1 MHMIRIAI
9 LCLLPLLISACNL
22 NSTRPDPVDP
32 VPTADKGHKLSE
44 IGKLSDTLSEPKAAK
59 VAVDEELSSQA
70 SLEKKYINLWFQIR
84 DELQFDR
91 NINQRSV
98 KEKIAWFARN
108 QDYMDRVSD
117 RAQPYLYHIIA
128 KLKERNMPLDLALLP
143 IVESAYQPFAYS
155 PSRASGIWQFIPATG
170 KRFGMKQNWW
180 YDGRRDIITATD
192 GALDYL
198 ESLHKRFNGNW
209 FHALAAYNA
218 GEGNVEKA
226 IRRNKKAGKKTDF
239 WSLRLPRET
248 RSYVPSLLAVAEVLK
263 NNSKY
268 NINIKTIPNE
278 AYFEQIDIGSQID
291 LATVAKLSGL
301 SMDEVYTLNPGF
313 NRWATDPNGPHRILL
328 PVNKADDF
336 KQKLAV
342 LPKSERITWKQHK
355 IKQGESLSQ
364 IAARYQ
370 TSVSALKE
378 SNRLKSSRIRAGRS
392 LLIPTAKEASKYY
405 SLSADARKFKGLK
418 KTGDG
423 KRYIYS
429 VKRGDNLWDIG
440 RHYGISI
447 KQLTSWN
454 GISRKSL
461 LRPGQKLTVWVKQ
474 DEHNKAGTLVKAVAN
489 TKTAN
494 NAYIVKQ
501 GDSLWLIA
509 RKFDVHVKDLLK
521 WNKLRKGKHLQP
533 GQSLII
539 YQSVS
544 GV

>member
-1 MHMIRIAI
+1 MHMIRKAI
-9 LCLLPLLISACNL
+9 ICLVPLIISACNL
-22 NSTRPDPVDP
+22 SSTRPDSVDP
-32 VPTADKGHKLSE
+32 APTADKSQTLTLTANLLDHKPEVSSSE
-44 IGKLSDTLSEPKAAK
+44 INVEKDLENQ
-59 VAVDEELSSQA
+59 VAHKNDHS
-70 SLEKKYINLWFQIR
+70 NLWFLIK
-84 DELQFDR
+84 DDLQLDS

-98 KEKIAWFARN
+98 KDKIAWFARN

-117 RAQPYLYHIIA
+117 RAQPYLFHIIS

-180 YDGRRDIITATD
+180 YDGRRDIIAATD

-198 ESLHKRFNGNW
+198 QNLHKRFNGNW

-226 IRRNKKAGKKTDF
+226 IRRNKKAGKRTDF

-248 RSYVPSLLAVAEVLK
+248 RSYVPSLLAIAEVLR
-263 NNSKY
+263 NNAKY
-268 NINIKTIPNE
+268 NISFKTIPNKPH
-278 AYFEQIDIGSQID
+278 FEKIDAGSQID

-301 SMDEVYTLNPGF
+301 TMDEVYTLNPGF
-313 NRWATDPNGPHRILL
+313 NRWATDPKGPHRLL
-328 PVNKADDF
+328 IPLDKADAF
-336 KQKLAV
+336 KQKLAT

-355 IKQGESLSQ
+355 IREGESLGK
-364 IAARYQ
+364 IATRYQ
-370 TSVSALKE
+370 TSVTALK
-378 SNRLKSSRIRAGRS
+378 SVNRLKNSRIRAGRS
-392 LLIPTAKEASKYY
+392 LLIPTAKENSKFYT
-405 SLSADARKFKGLK
+405 LSADARKFKGLK

-440 RHYGISI
+440 RHYGISVS
-447 KQLTSWN
+447 QLTQWN

-461 LRPGQKLTVWVKQ
+461 LKPGQKLTVWVKQ
-474 DEHNKAGTLVKAVAN
+474 NKNNKEGSIIKVA
-489 TKTAN
+489 AN
-494 NAYIVKQ
+494 NESSNAYIVKR

-509 RKFDVHVKDLLK
+509 RKFDIHVKDLLK
-521 WNKLRKGKHLQP
+521 WNKIKKGAHLQP
-533 GQSLII
+533 GQSLIV
-539 YQSVS
+539 QQTVA
-544 GV
+544 GA